1 MVGRPVDKTDCGRRF
16 FQKSLFSA
24 GISENFRSGRAAWR
38 PNLRFW
44 SAASSPN
51 VLRTSLL
58 VTVRSFPNGSAC
70 RDEADHIP
78 RIV

>member
-1 MVGRPVDKTDCGRRF
+1 MAGRPVDKTDCGRRF
-16 FQKSLFSA
+16 FPKSLFSA
-24 GISENFRSGRAAWR
+24 GISENFRTGPRRLAAQLAFFSG
-38 PNLRFW
+38 
-44 SAASSPN
+44 ASSPN